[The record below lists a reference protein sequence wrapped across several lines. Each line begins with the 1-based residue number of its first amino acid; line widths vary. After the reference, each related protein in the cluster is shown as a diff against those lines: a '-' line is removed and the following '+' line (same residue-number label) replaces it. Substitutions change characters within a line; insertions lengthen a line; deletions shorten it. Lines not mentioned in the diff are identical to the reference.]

1 MGDVSSKL
9 AGIELEYLMGSW
21 EEEEGRRHGSSCFRG
36 LPWPLL
42 GQGGW
47 QQPVLQGERK
57 ALGGNELKRVAGT
70 WTRSH
75 SALRG
80 PMWGCWSIVLG
91 ATWSAWRLVG
101 GDKEGTELPVIATTF
116 QYPGCHTQLT
126 LTSRS
131 CLSLLLPSITEPLLG
146 YTNVSIQTVHT

>member
-1 MGDVSSKL
+1 MRDVSSKL
-9 AGIELEYLMGSW
+9 AGVELEYLMGSW
-21 EEEEGRRHGSSCFRG
+21 EEEEGRRHGSSCFRGG

-70 WTRSH
+70 WTRRH

-80 PMWGCWSIVLG
+80 PMWGC
-91 ATWSAWRLVG
+91 
-101 GDKEGTELPVIATTF
+101 
-116 QYPGCHTQLT
+116 
-126 LTSRS
+126 
-131 CLSLLLPSITEPLLG
+131 
-146 YTNVSIQTVHT
+146 